1 MKKIIFGITSLTLG
15 GAERVLIDLANKLV
29 EKFDIT
35 IFTLYANGELEKE
48 LDERIHLKSLYNKR
62 YKDLNKKERVLI
74 PVSVLFN
81 KRKIYKNYVDDNDY
95 IAQIAFLEG
104 AITRIFSVKSKHNT
118 KKIAWIHN
126 DISKVFGKSI
136 KAEIKRIVDRNAYE
150 KYDVLAFVSV
160 DNLDKFNKV
169 YDDMLL
175 PHEKVIKNYIN
186 SERIIELSKKEN
198 EKIFNSDEVNIVQVS
213 RLVEQ
218 KGIERLID
226 VHTKLIK
233 AGYNHH
239 IYIIGE
245 GPLKTKL
252 EEKIKVDN
260 VGNTFALLGAKEN
273 PYPYIKDA
281 DAFGLFSFFEG
292 YPMVVEEAK
301 ILKKFVVVTN
311 TSARE
316 VLFDYA
322 RNSLIVNNDEE
333 GIEQG
338 IKYIIENKKKIL
350 EKNNDFVYENN
361 KIIDKIVKVIEE
373 ENVKKWKYQY

>member
-35 IFTLYANGELEKE
+35 IFTLYTNGELEKE

-136 KAEIKRIVDRNAYE
+136 KAKIKRIVDRNAYE

-218 KGIERLID
+218 KGIERLIK

-239 IYIIGE
+239 IYIIGD
-245 GPLKTKL
+245 GPLKVRL
-252 EEKIKVDN
+252 EEKIKENN
-260 VGNTFALLGAKEN
+260 VGSTFTLMGAKEN

-373 ENVKKWKYQY
+373 ENVKK

>member
-35 IFTLYANGELEKE
+35 IFTLYTNGELEKE

-136 KAEIKRIVDRNAYE
+136 KAKIKRIVDRNAYE

-218 KGIERLID
+218 KGIERLIK

-239 IYIIGE
+239 IYIIGD
-245 GPLKTKL
+245 GPLKVRL
-252 EEKIKVDN
+252 EEKIKENN
-260 VGNTFALLGAKEN
+260 VGSTFTLMGAKEN